1 AAFGGRAEADGSL
14 VLVDAALRV
23 VTAVGDEELGV
34 PDLVSV
40 EEAKTCARAM
50 AQFSRPEASTA
61 DTRVDLLSLLGFAD
75 ISEMTGSALW
85 PGRTGALRLAVPIGL
100 SPAQIPV
107 MLDLKESA
115 QGG

>member
-1 AAFGGRAEADGSL
+1 SFIDDASVDCIIDIASRRTTALGVRAENEGL
-14 VLVDAALRV
+14 LLLVDATLRV

-40 EEAKTCARAM
+40 EEATTCARAM

-75 ISEMTGSALW
+75 ISEMTGSRSEERRV
-85 PGRTGALRLAVPIGL
+85 G
-100 SPAQIPV
+100 
-107 MLDLKESA
+107 KEV
-115 QGG
+115 